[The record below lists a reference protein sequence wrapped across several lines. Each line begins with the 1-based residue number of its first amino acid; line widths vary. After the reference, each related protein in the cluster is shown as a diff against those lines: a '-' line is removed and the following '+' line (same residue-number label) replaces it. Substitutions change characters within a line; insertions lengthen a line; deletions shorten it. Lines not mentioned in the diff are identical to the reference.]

1 VESIV
6 EESASSPGVEVRH
19 PRAFREDRIES
30 ALAELLRYAERRS
43 RAHDDRSSSAA
54 LRSTRAAVAEPTAHD

>member
-19 PRAFREDRIES
+19 PRAFREERIES
-30 ALAELLRYAERRS
+30 ALTELLRYAARRS